1 MLQKA
6 IIGDRDFA
14 GHAAN
19 LFIDF
24 VAIFIRLAII
34 LAKISEKKFLVVI
47 RHQKFLQKS

>member
-1 MLQKA
+1 M
-6 IIGDRDFA
+6 GDRDFA

-34 LAKISEKKFLVVI
+34 IAKMSGDKQSDKKKKNGN
-47 RHQKFLQKS
+47 R